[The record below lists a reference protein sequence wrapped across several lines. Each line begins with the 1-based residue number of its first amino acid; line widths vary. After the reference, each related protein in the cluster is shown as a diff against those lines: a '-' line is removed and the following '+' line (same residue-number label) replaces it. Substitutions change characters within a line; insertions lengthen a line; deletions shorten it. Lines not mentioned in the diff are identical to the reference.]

1 MGEAKYDLTAVV
13 LAGGRSMRMGTD
25 KTLMELGGQPLLIR
39 AVEAV
44 HPLATQTIVVTNR
57 PDELPL
63 AQLPDDIVVMTDE
76 VAYQGP
82 LGGIASACR
91 QATNEWILTIAADM
105 PWISQGIVDYLWQ
118 HRAGADVVIP
128 IGPQGP
134 EPLLALYRVAA
145 VEPAAR
151 EVLGSGRRRIV
162 AMFDE
167 LNVTRIERSDL
178 EAIDP
183 GLPSFFNI
191 NTRADYQK
199 ALSHVRKS
207 TIAETTAADVA
218 HTDTP
223 IRLLSPRQAGRKMPS
238 ETPITVYL
246 GQVEV
251 ATIQA
256 TATHI
261 DDMAAGFLFAEGLL
275 RDRRLLEHIDIDAKR
290 GVVYVSST
298 EQVPDDA
305 IHKTRYVTSG
315 CGKGITFSSLAHAR
329 GIEPVTG
336 AQRIDVSKLHDWM
349 RQLTARSPEYRERG
363 GCHSCGL
370 VVGGE
375 LVLVREDIG
384 RHNAVDKLLGHAWLE
399 GIDTANSVLLAS
411 GRTSYEMVVKAAR
424 SRIPLV
430 ASRTA
435 ATDLAAEIA
444 DELNMT
450 LVGYVRGGKA
460 IAYTHPE
467 RITTQ
472 TPDAGTP
479 DERAHAPER
488 TYVPGHAHAPERA
501 SEESRQTER
510 KGDGT

>member
-1 MGEAKYDLTAVV
+1 
-13 LAGGRSMRMGTD
+13 MRMGTD
-25 KTLMELGGQPLLIR
+25 KTLMELGGQPLLTR
-39 AVEAV
+39 AVESV
-44 HPLATQTIVVTNR
+44 YPLAAQTIVVTNR
-57 PDELPL
+57 PDDLPCE
-63 AQLPDDIVVMTDE
+63 QLPDDIVVMIDE

-91 QATNEWILTIAADM
+91 KATSEWILTIAADM
-105 PWISQGIVDYLWQ
+105 PWVSQGIVDYLWQ

-151 EVLGSGRRRIV
+151 EVLSSGRRRIV
-162 AMFDE
+162 AMFDT
-167 LNVTRIERSDL
+167 LNVTKIARSDL
-178 EAIDP
+178 EAVDP

-191 NTRADYQK
+191 NTRADYQQ

-207 TIAETTAADVA
+207 TVAETTASDIAPSDDPV
-218 HTDTP
+218 
-223 IRLLSPRQAGRKMPS
+223 RLMSPQQAGRKMPS

-246 GQVEV
+246 GEVEV

-261 DDMAAGFLFAEGLL
+261 EDMAAGFLYAEGLL
-275 RDRRLLEHIDIDAKR
+275 RDRSRLEHIDIDAKR

-298 EQVPDDA
+298 ETVPVDA

-315 CGKGITFSSLAHAR
+315 CGKGITFSSLTHAR
-329 GIEPVTG
+329 GIEPVASKLHVEVG
-336 AQRIDVSKLHDWM
+336 KLHDWM

-370 VVGGE
+370 VVAGE

-424 SRIPLV
+424 SHIPIV

-450 LVGYVRGGKA
+450 LVGYVRGRKA

-467 RITTQ
+467 RLVVQSETSETAQ
-472 TPDAGTP
+472 MSPTDSVDSPA
-479 DERAHAPER
+479 DEGRPR
-488 TYVPGHAHAPERA
+488 
-501 SEESRQTER
+501 
-510 KGDGT
+510 